1 MEASRIGRGKAG
13 KEVDWRERKAV
24 SDYQQKIAESFSE
37 RKRLNQLRKRKENLR
52 FWNELRII
60 PRWLFVMVAVLYVL
74 ALVIAL
80 TVNMAQRNNPNGN
93 DMFPPELRDNPALAQ
108 LALSGM
114 VTLMSLFFASFIF
127 MITYVN
133 RDASRRGMNSAL
145 WTILVI
151 VFMPTWGL
159 IGLVIYLLMREPLP
173 YPCPECATTV
183 NARFNFCPN
192 CKCNLHPSC
201 PQCKR
206 EVGELDKFCPHCGN
220 DLKVAAS
227 TEAAVQSSS

>member
-1 MEASRIGRGKAG
+1 M
-13 KEVDWRERKAV
+13 
-24 SDYQQKIAESFSE
+24 SDYQQKISESFNE
-37 RKRLNQLRKRKENLR
+37 RKRLNQLRRRKEKLQ
-52 FWNELRII
+52 FWNEFRII
-60 PRWLFVMVAVLYVL
+60 PRWVIGLVVVLYV
-74 ALVIAL
+74 IAL
-80 TVNMAQRNNPNGN
+80 GIAITVNMEQQNNPNGN

-108 LALSGM
+108 VALVGL
-114 VTLMSLFFASFIF
+114 VTLVSLFFASFIF
-127 MITYVN
+127 MLAYVN

-145 WTILVI
+145 WTILVLI
-151 VFMPTWGL
+151 FMPTWGL

-173 YPCPECATTV
+173 YPCPECAATV

-220 DLKVAAS
+220 DLKAS
-227 TEAAVQSSS
+227 SDTLLPAQGSV

>member
-1 MEASRIGRGKAG
+1 
-13 KEVDWRERKAV
+13 V
-24 SDYQQKIAESFSE
+24 SDYQQKIAESFGE

-60 PRWLFVMVAVLYVL
+60 PRWLFVLVAMLYVL

-80 TVNMAQRNNPNGN
+80 TVNMAQSHNPNGN

-108 LALSGM
+108 LALSGLITM
-114 VTLMSLFFASFIF
+114 VALCFAFFIF
-127 MITYVN
+127 MIAYVN

-151 VFMPTWGL
+151 VFLPTWGL

-173 YPCPECATTV
+173 YPCPGCATTV

-192 CKCNLHPSC
+192 CKCNLHPAC

-220 DLKVAAS
+220 DLKAA
-227 TEAAVQSSS
+227 TQAEPAA

>member
-1 MEASRIGRGKAG
+1 M
-13 KEVDWRERKAV
+13 
-24 SDYQQKIAESFSE
+24 SDYQQKISESFNE
-37 RKRLNQLRKRKENLR
+37 RKRLNQLRRRKEKLQ
-52 FWNELRII
+52 FWNEFRII
-60 PRWLFVMVAVLYVL
+60 PRWLIGLVVVLYV
-74 ALVIAL
+74 IAL
-80 TVNMAQRNNPNGN
+80 GIAITVNMAQQNNPNGN

-108 LALSGM
+108 VALVGL
-114 VTLMSLFFASFIF
+114 VTLVSLFFASFIF
-127 MITYVN
+127 MLAYVN

-145 WTILVI
+145 WTILVLI
-151 VFMPTWGL
+151 FMPTWGL

-220 DLKVAAS
+220 DLKAS
-227 TEAAVQSSS
+227 SDALLPAQGSV

>member
-1 MEASRIGRGKAG
+1 
-13 KEVDWRERKAV
+13 V
-24 SDYQQKIAESFSE
+24 SDYQQKIAESFNE

-60 PRWLFVMVAVLYVL
+60 PRSLFVLVAMLFVL
-74 ALVIAL
+74 ALAIAL
-80 TVNMAQRNNPNGN
+80 PVNMAQSHNPNGN
-93 DMFPPELRDNPALAQ
+93 NMFPPELRDTPALAQ
-108 LALSGM
+108 MALAGM
-114 VTLMSLFFASFIF
+114 ITLVALFLAGFVF
-127 MITYVN
+127 MIAYVN

-145 WTILVI
+145 WTLMVI
-151 VFMPTWGL
+151 IFLPTWGL
-159 IGLVIYLLMREPLP
+159 IGLVVYLLMREPLP

-220 DLKVAAS
+220 DLKTTAQAAS
-227 TEAAVQSSS
+227 GIEH

>member
-1 MEASRIGRGKAG
+1 
-13 KEVDWRERKAV
+13 V
-24 SDYQQKIAESFSE
+24 SDYQQKIAESFNE

-60 PRWLFVMVAVLYVL
+60 PRWLFVLVALLYVL

-80 TVNMAQRNNPNGN
+80 TVNMAQSHNPNGN

-108 LALSGM
+108 MALAGM
-114 VTLMSLFFASFIF
+114 VTLMALFFAGFLF
-127 MITYVN
+127 MIAYVN

-145 WTILVI
+145 WTLMVI
-151 VFMPTWGL
+151 IFIPTWGL
-159 IGLVIYLLMREPLP
+159 IGLIVYLLMREPLP

-220 DLKVAAS
+220 DLKALAQAEPAA
-227 TEAAVQSSS
+227 

>member
-1 MEASRIGRGKAG
+1 M
-13 KEVDWRERKAV
+13 

-60 PRWLFVMVAVLYVL
+60 PRWLFVVVAMLYVL

-80 TVNMAQRNNPNGN
+80 TVNMAQSRNPNGN

-114 VTLMSLFFASFIF
+114 ITLVALCFAFFIF
-127 MITYVN
+127 MIAYVN

-151 VFMPTWGL
+151 IFMPTWGL

-206 EVGELDKFCPHCGN
+206 EVGELDKFCPSCGN
-220 DLKVAAS
+220 DLKAS
-227 TEAAVQSSS
+227 ADAVGISSQSPA

>member
-1 MEASRIGRGKAG
+1 M
-13 KEVDWRERKAV
+13 
-24 SDYQQKIAESFSE
+24 SDYQQKIAESFNE

-52 FWNELRII
+52 FWNELHII
-60 PRWLFVMVAVLYVL
+60 PRWLFVLVTMLYAL

-80 TVNMAQRNNPNGN
+80 TVNMAQRSNPNGN
-93 DMFPPELRDNPALAQ
+93 DMFPPELRDTPALAQ
-108 LALSGM
+108 LALSGI
-114 VTLMSLFFASFIF
+114 VTAMSLFFASFIF
-127 MITYVN
+127 MIAYVN

-151 VFMPTWGL
+151 IFIPTWGL

-220 DLKVAAS
+220 DLKVAMS
-227 TEAAVQSSS
+227 TTELSAQTPA

>member
-1 MEASRIGRGKAG
+1 
-13 KEVDWRERKAV
+13 V

-60 PRWLFVMVAVLYVL
+60 PRWLFVLAAMLYVL

-80 TVNMAQRNNPNGN
+80 TVNMAQSHNPNGN
-93 DMFPPELRDNPALAQ
+93 EMFPPELRDNPALAQ
-108 LALSGM
+108 LALSGLI
-114 VTLMSLFFASFIF
+114 TLVVLFFAGFLF
-127 MITYVN
+127 MIAYVN

-145 WTILVI
+145 WTLMVI
-151 VFMPTWGL
+151 IFLPTWGL
-159 IGLVIYLLMREPLP
+159 IGLVVYLLMREPLP

-220 DLKVAAS
+220 DLKAA
-227 TEAAVQSSS
+227 TQAEPAA

>member
-1 MEASRIGRGKAG
+1 
-13 KEVDWRERKAV
+13 V
-24 SDYQQKIAESFSE
+24 SDYQQKIAETFSE

-60 PRWLFVMVAVLYVL
+60 PRWLFVLLAMLYVL

-80 TVNMAQRNNPNGN
+80 TVNMAQSRNPNGN

-108 LALSGM
+108 LALSGV
-114 VTLMSLFFASFIF
+114 VTLMALFCASFVF
-127 MITYVN
+127 MIAYVN

-151 VFMPTWGL
+151 VFLPTWGL

-192 CKCNLHPSC
+192 CKCNLHPAC

-220 DLKVAAS
+220 DLAITKGAAS
-227 TEAAVQSSS
+227 TAPAMQS

>member
-1 MEASRIGRGKAG
+1 
-13 KEVDWRERKAV
+13 V

-60 PRWLFVMVAVLYVL
+60 PRWLFVLVAALYVL

-80 TVNMAQRNNPNGN
+80 TVNMAQSRNPNGN

-108 LALSGM
+108 LALSGLI
-114 VTLMSLFFASFIF
+114 TLAALCFAFFMF
-127 MITYVN
+127 MIAYVN

-145 WTILVI
+145 WTLMVI
-151 VFMPTWGL
+151 IFIPTWGL
-159 IGLVIYLLMREPLP
+159 IGLIVYLLMREPLP

-192 CKCNLHPSC
+192 CKCNLHPAC

-220 DLKVAAS
+220 DLKAA
-227 TEAAVQSSS
+227 TQAEPAA

>member
-1 MEASRIGRGKAG
+1 M
-13 KEVDWRERKAV
+13 
-24 SDYQQKIAESFSE
+24 SDYQQKISESFNE
-37 RKRLNQLRKRKENLR
+37 RKRLNQLRRRKEKLQ
-52 FWNELRII
+52 FWNEFRII
-60 PRWLFVMVAVLYVL
+60 PRWVIGLVVVLYV
-74 ALVIAL
+74 IAL
-80 TVNMAQRNNPNGN
+80 GIAITVNMAQQNNPNGN

-108 LALSGM
+108 VALVGL
-114 VTLMSLFFASFIF
+114 VTLVSLFFASFIF
-127 MITYVN
+127 MLAYVN

-145 WTILVI
+145 WTILVLI
-151 VFMPTWGL
+151 FMPTWGL

-220 DLKVAAS
+220 DLKAS
-227 TEAAVQSSS
+227 SDALLPAQGSV

>member
-1 MEASRIGRGKAG
+1 
-13 KEVDWRERKAV
+13 V
-24 SDYQQKIAESFSE
+24 SDYQQKIAETFTE

-60 PRWLFVMVAVLYVL
+60 PRWLFGLVAVLYVL

-80 TVNMAQRNNPNGN
+80 TINMAQSHNPNGN

-108 LALSGM
+108 LALSGLITL
-114 VTLMSLFFASFIF
+114 VTLCFAFFIF
-127 MITYVN
+127 MIAYVN

-151 VFMPTWGL
+151 VFLPTWGL

-192 CKCNLHPSC
+192 CKCNLHPAC

-220 DLKVAAS
+220 DLKAA
-227 TEAAVQSSS
+227 TQAEPAA